1 MKEESQYGKWLRS
14 KNVTVLSGGLTI
26 TKDSTKEGRDENGD
40 RFKAT
45 TDEIGNTVVEH
56 NNKKD
61 QVDVHIKAPHIRVG
75 AQEVRD

>member
-1 MKEESQYGKWLRS
+1 MREESEYGKWLRS
-14 KNVTVLSGGLTI
+14 KGVTVLSGGLSI
-26 TKDSTKEGRDENGD
+26 TKDNVKEGRDEEGN

-61 QVDVHIKAPHIRVG
+61 QVDVHIKAPHVKIG
-75 AQEVRD
+75 AQEVHE